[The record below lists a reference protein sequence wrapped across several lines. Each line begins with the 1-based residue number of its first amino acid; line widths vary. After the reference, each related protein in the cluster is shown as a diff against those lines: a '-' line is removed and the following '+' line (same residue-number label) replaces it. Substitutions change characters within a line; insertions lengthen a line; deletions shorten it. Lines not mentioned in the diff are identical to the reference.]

1 MPMTYFVTWI
11 RNGETSR
18 FAHSHGELES
28 ALEFACEAFKIDC
41 SDVWVSDANGLK
53 VADRV
58 AVARFADRTGR
69 PDN

>member
-1 MPMTYFVTWI
+1 MSYFVSWVRDGKT
-11 RNGETSR
+11 TR
-18 FAHSHGELES
+18 FAHPHNELES

-41 SDVWVSDANGLK
+41 GDVWVSDDNGQK

-69 PDN
+69 PYN